1 MSAGLKAH
9 SKSKSTGSPSDRRL
23 LVAFELSQSTWK
35 VALATGPG
43 GSVRQREVPAGN
55 IGLVLAEIA
64 AAKRKWRLSSRTP
77 VRSCYE
83 AGRDGFWL
91 HRCLA
96 EHGIENLILD
106 SSSIEVNRR
115 ARRAKSDGLDVRK
128 LLGLLLRHA
137 AGEEDAFRIVQV
149 PTPEQEDA
157 RQLHRELQT
166 LKEEGTEHVNRIKGL
181 LASLGLTIEIDKHFP
196 QQLKQL
202 RQWDGAPL
210 PSGMVQR
217 LLREFERLQVVNRQV
232 RELCRQRSRAIKRES
247 SPAIEQVK
255 KLLGLRAIGVNG
267 SWLLVQEYFGWRTF
281 ANGKQVGSLAGLT
294 PTPYASGE
302 DNYEQGISKAGNRR
316 IRSPDGRAG
325 LELAALPAA
334 ERTQSLVR
342 GAVRPRQQPSAAD
355 RHRGPGAEAAG
366 AVVEIPANRR
376 AARGRGAVGLGNESQ
391 RHGVQPGRGL
401 SELDSATFDSGKEGR
416 HRATNRATGR
426 SDRVKARR
434 SANGTELQIG
444 SLRTGCPRA

>member
-1 MSAGLKAH
+1 MSAGLRVH

-23 LVAFELSQSTWK
+23 FVAFELSQSTWK
-35 VALATGPG
+35 IALTAGPG
-43 GSVRQREVPAGN
+43 VSVRQREVPAGS

-64 AAKRKWRLSSRTP
+64 AAKRKWRLPSRTP

-96 EHGIENLILD
+96 AHGIENLILD

-137 AGEEDAFRIVQV
+137 AGEEEAFRIVQV

-181 LASLGLTIEIDKHFP
+181 LASVGLTIEIDKQFP
-196 QQLKQL
+196 QKLKQL
-202 RQWDGAPL
+202 RQWDGREL
-210 PSGMVQR
+210 PSGLHQR

-302 DNYEQGISKAGNRR
+302 DSYEQGISKAGNRR
-316 IRSPDGRAG
+316 IRWMMI
-325 LELAALPAA
+325 ELAWSWLHY
-334 ERTQSLVR
+334 
-342 GAVRPRQQPSAAD
+342 QP
-355 RHRGPGAEAAG
+355 
-366 AVVEIPANRR
+366 
-376 AARGRGAVGLGNESQ
+376 
-391 RHGVQPGRGL
+391 L
-401 SELDSATFDSGKEGR
+401 SELSRWYAARFARGSSRQRRIGIVALARKLLVQLWRYLQTGVPPADAKLSAWETKASG
-416 HRATNRATGR
+416 T
-426 SDRVKARR
+426 VC
-434 SANGTELQIG
+434 
-444 SLRTGCPRA
+444 SLDAA